1 MILPIS
7 RRAAGPVLP
16 GANASDK
23 KAVDAGQDLE
33 RYRLVSID
41 AVHAPEGCT
50 GRDWHVYRIVQG
62 VNEITGYRQG
72 DLERV
77 SADVE
82 EIIAALNGRRAWGSH
97 KARVR

>member
-7 RRAAGPVLP
+7 RRAAG
-16 GANASDK
+16 ANASDA
-23 KAVDAGQDLE
+23 KAVDAGADQDLE

-77 SADVE
+77 NADVE